1 MARMTAE
8 QMAIK
13 LQSQGYQ
20 VKLRHRKEGGARIS
34 SINGKSFIGSEGN
47 TEARRM
53 LGQALSQTQQKHLQ
67 KIKTNKGTFGHRKKK
82 ALEDDLIKMQ
92 EKVNRAFKK
101 AVKEGRFKQKGKT
114 APKITRA
121 KIRYRLAKY
130 GRQAT
135 EEYLQRALK
144 YAKGFT
150 YTENLIAL
158 KQRLEA
164 DNAKK
169 HSTSVKRVI
178 QTLNACIMQGKSIKE
193 EDFQD
198 LLSLVYSWEQGVIK
212 NTDFKNSAMTILEK
226 AA

>member
-8 QMAIK
+8 QMALK
-13 LQSQGYQ
+13 LQAQGYQ

-82 ALEDDLIKMQ
+82 ALEDDLIKIQ

-101 AVKEGRFKQKGKT
+101 AVKEGRFKQKGKD
-114 APKITRA
+114 APRITRA

-150 YTENLIAL
+150 YMENLIAL

-164 DNAKK
+164 DIAKK
-169 HSTSVKRVI
+169 RSINVKRVI
-178 QTLNACIMQGKSIKE
+178 QALGECIRQGKSIKE
-193 EDFQD
+193 TDFQD
-198 LLSLVYSWEQGVIK
+198 LLSLVYTWEQGVIK
-212 NTDFKNSAMTILEK
+212 NNDLKESAMAIISK
-226 AA
+226 AE

>member
-8 QMAIK
+8 QMALK
-13 LQSQGYQ
+13 LQAQGYQ

-101 AVKEGRFKQKGKT
+101 AVKEGRFKQKGKE

-169 HSTSVKRVI
+169 HSSSVKRVI
-178 QTLNACIMQGKSIKE
+178 QTLDACIMQGKSIKE

-212 NTDFKNSAMTILEK
+212 NTDFKNSAMIILEK
-226 AA
+226 AE

>member
-1 MARMTAE
+1 MARMTAL
-8 QMAIK
+8 QMASTLRK
-13 LQSQGYQ
+13 QGIN
-20 VKLRHRKEGGARIS
+20 VELIFRKEGGARITH
-34 SINGKSFIGSEGN
+34 INGKTFKGSEGN
-47 TEARRM
+47 AEARRM

-67 KIKTNKGTFGHRKKK
+67 KIRTNKGTFGHRKKK

-178 QTLNACIMQGKSIKE
+178 QTLDACIMQGKSIKE

-212 NTDFKNSAMTILEK
+212 NTDFKNSAMIILEK
-226 AA
+226 AE

>member
-1 MARMTAE
+1 MTAT
-8 QMAIK
+8 QMASELHKRGIK
-13 LQSQGYQ
+13 AELIF
-20 VKLRHRKEGGARIS
+20 RKEGGARITN
-34 SINGKSFIGSEGN
+34 INGKSFKGSEGN
-47 TEARRM
+47 AEARRI
-53 LGQALSQTQQKHLQ
+53 LGQSLSQTQQKHLQ
-67 KIKTNKGTFGHRKKK
+67 SIRTNKGTFGHRKKK

-101 AVKEGRFKQKGKT
+101 GVKEGRFKQKGKD
-114 APKITRA
+114 APRVTRS

-164 DNAKK
+164 DAGKK
-169 HSTSVKRVI
+169 PSAPLKRVI
-178 QTLNACIMQGKSIKE
+178 QALDACINQDKSIKE
-193 EDFQD
+193 KDFQD
-198 LLSLVYSWEQGVIK
+198 LLSLVYTWEQGIISNK
-212 NTDFKNSAMTILEK
+212 DFEKDALIILSK

>member
-1 MARMTAE
+1 MARMTAI
-8 QMAIK
+8 QMASTLRK
-13 LQSQGYQ
+13 QGVY
-20 VKLRHRKEGGARIS
+20 VEIRFRKEGGARIS
-34 SINGKSFIGSEGN
+34 KIGNKSFIGSEGN
-47 TEARRM
+47 AEARRM

-101 AVKEGRFKQKGKT
+101 AVKEGRFKQKGKA

-150 YTENLIAL
+150 YVENLIAL

-164 DNAKK
+164 DIAKK
-169 HSTSVKRVI
+169 RSINVKRVI
-178 QTLNACIMQGKSIKE
+178 QALDECIMQGKSIKE
-193 EDFQD
+193 TDFQD
-198 LLSLVYSWEQGVIK
+198 LLSLVYTWEQGVIK
-212 NTDFKNSAMTILEK
+212 NNDLKESAMAIISK
-226 AA
+226 AE

>member
-1 MARMTAE
+1 MARMTAL
-8 QMAIK
+8 QMASTLRK
-13 LQSQGYQ
+13 QGVY
-20 VKLRHRKEGGARIS
+20 VEVRFRKEGGARIS
-34 SINGKSFIGSEGN
+34 KIGNKSFIGSEGN

-82 ALEDDLIKMQ
+82 PLEDDLIKMQ

-114 APKITRA
+114 APRITRA

-130 GRQAT
+130 GKQAT

-178 QTLNACIMQGKSIKE
+178 QTLDACIMQGKSIKE

-212 NTDFKNSAMTILEK
+212 NTDFKSSAMIILEK
-226 AA
+226 AE

>member
-8 QMAIK
+8 QMALK
-13 LQSQGYQ
+13 LQAQGYQ

-47 TEARRM
+47 AEARRM

-82 ALEDDLIKMQ
+82 SLEDDLIKMQ

-101 AVKEGRFKQKGKT
+101 GVKEGRFKQKGKD
-114 APKITRA
+114 APRITRS

-158 KQRLEA
+158 KQRLGA

-169 HSTSVKRVI
+169 PSINIKRVI
-178 QTLNACIMQGKSIKE
+178 QALDACIMQDKSIQEK
-193 EDFQD
+193 DFQD
-198 LLSLVYSWEQGVIK
+198 LLSLVYTWEQGVIK
-212 NTDFKNSAMTILEK
+212 NKEFENSAMSILSK

>member
-1 MARMTAE
+1 MARMTAT
-8 QMAIK
+8 QMASTLRK
-13 LQSQGYQ
+13 QGVY
-20 VKLRHRKEGGARIS
+20 VEIRFRKEGGARIS
-34 SINGKSFIGSEGN
+34 KIGNKSFIGSEGN

-82 ALEDDLIKMQ
+82 PLDDDLIKMQ

-169 HSTSVKRVI
+169 HSTSVRRVI
-178 QTLNACIMQGKSIKE
+178 QTLDACIMQGKSIKE

-198 LLSLVYSWEQGVIK
+198 LLSLVYSWEQGVIE
-212 NTDFKNSAMTILEK
+212 NTDFKSSAMIILEK

>member
-1 MARMTAE
+1 MARMTAL
-8 QMAIK
+8 QMASTLRK
-13 LQSQGYQ
+13 QGVY
-20 VKLRHRKEGGARIS
+20 VEVRFRKEGGARIS
-34 SINGKSFIGSEGN
+34 KIGNKSFIGSEGN

-158 KQRLEA
+158 KQRLDA

-178 QTLNACIMQGKSIKE
+178 QTLDACIMQGKSIKE

-212 NTDFKNSAMTILEK
+212 NTDFKSSAMIILEK
-226 AA
+226 AE

>member
-1 MARMTAE
+1 MTAT
-8 QMAIK
+8 QMASELHKRGIK
-13 LQSQGYQ
+13 AELIF
-20 VKLRHRKEGGARIS
+20 RKEGGARIT
-34 SINGKSFIGSEGN
+34 SINGKHFKGSEGN
-47 TEARRM
+47 AEARRI
-53 LGQALSQTQQKHLQ
+53 LGQSLSQTQQKHLQ
-67 KIKTNKGTFGHRKKK
+67 KIRTNKGTFGHRKKK

-101 AVKEGRFKQKGKT
+101 GVKEGRFKQKGKD
-114 APKITRA
+114 APRVTRS

-130 GRQAT
+130 GKQAT

-164 DNAKK
+164 DAGKK
-169 HSTSVKRVI
+169 ASASLKRVI
-178 QTLNACIMQGKSIKE
+178 QALDACINQDKSIKE
-193 EDFQD
+193 KDFQD
-198 LLSLVYSWEQGVIK
+198 LLSLVYTWEQGIISNK
-212 NTDFKNSAMTILEK
+212 DFEKDALIILSK

>member
-1 MARMTAE
+1 MARMTAT
-8 QMAIK
+8 QMASELHKRGIK
-13 LQSQGYQ
+13 AELIF
-20 VKLRHRKEGGARIS
+20 RKEGGARITN
-34 SINGKSFIGSEGN
+34 INGKSFKGSEGN
-47 TEARRM
+47 AEARRI
-53 LGQALSQTQQKHLQ
+53 LGQSLSQTQQKHLQ
-67 KIKTNKGTFGHRKKK
+67 SIRTNKGTFGHRKKK

-101 AVKEGRFKQKGKT
+101 GVKEGRFKQKGKD
-114 APKITRA
+114 APRVTRS

-130 GRQAT
+130 GKQAT

-164 DNAKK
+164 DAGKK
-169 HSTSVKRVI
+169 TSASLKRVI
-178 QTLNACIMQGKSIKE
+178 QALDACINQGKSIKE
-193 EDFQD
+193 KDFQD
-198 LLSLVYSWEQGVIK
+198 LLSLVYTWEQGVISNK
-212 NTDFKNSAMTILEK
+212 DFEKDALIILSK

>member
-1 MARMTAE
+1 MARMTAL
-8 QMAIK
+8 QMASALRK
-13 LQSQGYQ
+13 QGIN
-20 VKLRHRKEGGARIS
+20 VELIFRKEGGARITH
-34 SINGKSFIGSEGN
+34 INGKTFKGSEGN
-47 TEARRM
+47 AEARRM

-67 KIKTNKGTFGHRKKK
+67 KIRTNKGTFGHRKKK

-169 HSTSVKRVI
+169 PSINIKRII
-178 QTLNACIMQGKSIKE
+178 QALDACIMQDKSIQEK
-193 EDFQD
+193 DFQD
-198 LLSLVYSWEQGVIK
+198 LLSLVYTWEQGVIK
-212 NTDFKNSAMTILEK
+212 NKEFENSAMNILSK

>member
-1 MARMTAE
+1 MARMTAT
-8 QMAIK
+8 QMASELHKRGIK
-13 LQSQGYQ
+13 AELIF
-20 VKLRHRKEGGARIS
+20 RKEGGARITN
-34 SINGKSFIGSEGN
+34 INGKSFKGSEGN
-47 TEARRM
+47 AEARRI
-53 LGQALSQTQQKHLQ
+53 LGQSLSQTQQKHLQ
-67 KIKTNKGTFGHRKKK
+67 SIRTNKGTFGHRKKK

-101 AVKEGRFKQKGKT
+101 GVKEGRFKQKGKD
-114 APKITRA
+114 APRVTRS

-130 GRQAT
+130 GKQAT

-164 DNAKK
+164 DAGKK
-169 HSTSVKRVI
+169 TSASLKRVI
-178 QTLNACIMQGKSIKE
+178 QALDACINQDKSIKE
-193 EDFQD
+193 KDFQD
-198 LLSLVYSWEQGVIK
+198 LLSLVYTWEQGIISNK
-212 NTDFKNSAMTILEK
+212 DFEKDALIILSK

>member
-1 MARMTAE
+1 MARMTAT
-8 QMAIK
+8 QMASELHKRGIK
-13 LQSQGYQ
+13 AELIF
-20 VKLRHRKEGGARIS
+20 RKEGGARITN
-34 SINGKSFIGSEGN
+34 INGKSFKGSEGN
-47 TEARRM
+47 AEARRI
-53 LGQALSQTQQKHLQ
+53 LGQSLSQTQQKHLQ
-67 KIKTNKGTFGHRKKK
+67 KIRTNKGTFGHRKKK

-101 AVKEGRFKQKGKT
+101 GVKEGRFKQKGKD
-114 APKITRA
+114 APRVTRS

-130 GRQAT
+130 GKQAT

-169 HSTSVKRVI
+169 PSVNVKRVI
-178 QTLNACIMQGKSIKE
+178 QALDACINQNKSIKE
-193 EDFQD
+193 KDFQD
-198 LLSLVYSWEQGVIK
+198 LLSLVYTWEQGIISNK
-212 NTDFKNSAMTILEK
+212 DFEKDALIILSK

>member
-1 MARMTAE
+1 MARMTAT
-8 QMAIK
+8 QMASELHKRGIK
-13 LQSQGYQ
+13 AELIF
-20 VKLRHRKEGGARIS
+20 RKEGGARITN
-34 SINGKSFIGSEGN
+34 INGKSFKGSEGN
-47 TEARRM
+47 AEARRI
-53 LGQALSQTQQKHLQ
+53 LGQSLSQTQQKHLQ
-67 KIKTNKGTFGHRKKK
+67 SIRTNKGTFGHRKKK

-101 AVKEGRFKQKGKT
+101 GVKEGRFKQKGKD
-114 APKITRA
+114 APRVTRS

-130 GRQAT
+130 GKQAT

-164 DNAKK
+164 DAGKK
-169 HSTSVKRVI
+169 TSASLKRVI
-178 QTLNACIMQGKSIKE
+178 QALDACINQDKSIKE
-193 EDFQD
+193 KDFQD
-198 LLSLVYSWEQGVIK
+198 LLSLVYTWEQGVISNK
-212 NTDFKNSAMTILEK
+212 DFEKDALIILSK

>member
-8 QMAIK
+8 QMALK
-13 LQSQGYQ
+13 LQAQGYQ

-53 LGQALSQTQQKHLQ
+53 LGQALSQTQQRHLQ

-101 AVKEGRFKQKGKT
+101 AVKEGRFKQKGKA
-114 APKITRA
+114 APKITRS

-178 QTLNACIMQGKSIKE
+178 QTLDACIMQGKSIKE

>member
-1 MARMTAE
+1 MARMTAV
-8 QMAIK
+8 QMASTLRK
-13 LQSQGYQ
+13 QGVY
-20 VKLRHRKEGGARIS
+20 VEIRFRKEGGARIS
-34 SINGKSFIGSEGN
+34 KIGNKSFIGSEGN

-101 AVKEGRFKQKGKT
+101 AVKEGRFKQKGKA
-114 APKITRA
+114 APRVTRS

-130 GRQAT
+130 GRKAT

-150 YTENLIAL
+150 YAENLIAL

-169 HSTSVKRVI
+169 PSICVKRVI
-178 QTLNACIMQGKSIKE
+178 QALDACIMQGESIKE
-193 EDFQD
+193 TDFQD
-198 LLSLVYSWEQGVIK
+198 LLSLVYTWEQGVIK
-212 NTDFKNSAMTILEK
+212 NKEFEKTAMAIISK
-226 AA
+226 AE

>member
-1 MARMTAE
+1 MTAT
-8 QMAIK
+8 QMASELHKRGIK
-13 LQSQGYQ
+13 AELIF
-20 VKLRHRKEGGARIS
+20 RKEGGARITN
-34 SINGKSFIGSEGN
+34 INGKSFKGSEGN
-47 TEARRM
+47 AEARRI
-53 LGQALSQTQQKHLQ
+53 LGQSLSQTQQKHLQ
-67 KIKTNKGTFGHRKKK
+67 SIRTNKGTFGHRKKK

-101 AVKEGRFKQKGKT
+101 GVKEGRFKQKGKD
-114 APKITRA
+114 APRVTRS

-130 GRQAT
+130 GKQAT

-164 DNAKK
+164 DAGKK
-169 HSTSVKRVI
+169 ASASLKRVI
-178 QTLNACIMQGKSIKE
+178 QALDACINQDKSIKE
-193 EDFQD
+193 KDFQD
-198 LLSLVYSWEQGVIK
+198 LLSLVYTWEQGIISNK
-212 NTDFKNSAMTILEK
+212 DFEKDALIILSK

>member
-1 MARMTAE
+1 MARMTAL
-8 QMAIK
+8 QMASTLRK
-13 LQSQGYQ
+13 QGVY
-20 VKLRHRKEGGARIS
+20 VEIRFRKEGGARIS
-34 SINGKSFIGSEGN
+34 KIGNKSFIGSEGN
-47 TEARRM
+47 AEARRM

-101 AVKEGRFKQKGKT
+101 GVKEGRFKQKGKD
-114 APKITRA
+114 APRITRA

-135 EEYLQRALK
+135 EEYLQRAYK

-169 HSTSVKRVI
+169 PSINIKRVI
-178 QTLNACIMQGKSIKE
+178 QALDACIMQDKSIQEK
-193 EDFQD
+193 DFQD
-198 LLSLVYSWEQGVIK
+198 LLSLVYTWEQGVIK
-212 NTDFKNSAMTILEK
+212 NKEFENSAMSILSK

>member
-1 MARMTAE
+1 MARMTAV
-8 QMAIK
+8 QMASTLRK
-13 LQSQGYQ
+13 QGVY
-20 VKLRHRKEGGARIS
+20 VEVRFRKEGGARIS
-34 SINGKSFIGSEGN
+34 KIGNKSFIGSEGN

-178 QTLNACIMQGKSIKE
+178 QTLDACIMQGKSIKE

-212 NTDFKNSAMTILEK
+212 NTDFKSSAMIILEK
-226 AA
+226 AE

>member
-8 QMAIK
+8 QMALK
-13 LQSQGYQ
+13 LQAQGYT

-47 TEARRM
+47 AAARKM

-82 ALEDDLIKMQ
+82 VLENDLIKMQ

-101 AVKEGRFKQKGKT
+101 GVKEGRFKQKGKE
-114 APKITRA
+114 APRITRS

-150 YTENLIAL
+150 YTENLIVL

-164 DNAKK
+164 DNSKK
-169 HSTSVKRVI
+169 PSVNVKRVI
-178 QTLNACIMQGKSIKE
+178 QALEALITHDKSIKE
-193 EDFQD
+193 NDFQD
-198 LLSLVYSWEQGVIK
+198 LLSLVYTWEQGIIK
-212 NTDFKNSAMTILEK
+212 NKDFEKSAMTILSK
-226 AA
+226 AE